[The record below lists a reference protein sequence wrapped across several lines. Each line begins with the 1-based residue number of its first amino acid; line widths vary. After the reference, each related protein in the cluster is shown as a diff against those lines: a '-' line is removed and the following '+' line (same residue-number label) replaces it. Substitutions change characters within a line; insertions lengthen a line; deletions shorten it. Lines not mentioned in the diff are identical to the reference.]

1 MVKIRQPYITSSS
14 VKVPLLSPKKLSKS
28 DDVNIAGKWLI
39 THTQRDSTTI
49 TDTRIISNSTKSNTT
64 TPLSKATIVA
74 LATTTT
80 TSSSSSSS
88 SSSSNK
94 SSSKS
99 EKKIKVV
106 KKVSK
111 PTNMQDKILCLCG
124 GYYSSKIYYGYYA
137 NSAKENHEKT
147 KKHSDWLAKSEFLGM

>member
-14 VKVPLLSPKKLSKS
+14 VKVPLLSPKKLLKS
-28 DDVNIAGKWLI
+28 DDVNIGGKWQV

-49 TDTRIISNSTKSNTT
+49 TDTRIISNTTKSNTT
-64 TPLSKATIVA
+64 TPLSKATIA
-74 LATTTT
+74 AAAAATTT
-80 TSSSSSSS
+80 
-88 SSSSNK
+88 SSSNK

-111 PTNMQDKILCLCG
+111 KPTNMQDKILCSCG

-147 KKHSDWLAKSEFLGM
+147 KKHCDWLAKSEFLGM

>member
-1 MVKIRQPYITSSS
+1 MVKIRQPYITSS

-28 DDVNIAGKWLI
+28 DDVNIGGKWQI

-49 TDTRIISNSTKSNTT
+49 TDTRIISNTTKSNTT

-74 LATTTT
+74 AAATTTT
-80 TSSSSSSS
+80 
-88 SSSSNK
+88 SSSNK

-111 PTNMQDKILCLCG
+111 KPTNMQDKILCSCG

-147 KKHSDWLAKSEFLGM
+147 KKHCDWLAKSEFLGM

>member
-14 VKVPLLSPKKLSKS
+14 VKVPLLSPKKLLKS
-28 DDVNIAGKWLI
+28 DDVNIGGKWQV

-49 TDTRIISNSTKSNTT
+49 TDTRIISNITKSNTT
-64 TPLSKATIVA
+64 TPLSKATIA
-74 LATTTT
+74 AATTTT
-80 TSSSSSSS
+80 TTT
-88 SSSSNK
+88 SSSNK

-111 PTNMQDKILCLCG
+111 KPTNMQDKILCSCG
-124 GYYSSKIYYGYYA
+124 GYYSSKMYYGYYA

-147 KKHSDWLAKSEFLGM
+147 KKHCDWLAKSEFLGM

>member
-1 MVKIRQPYITSSS
+1 MVKIRQPYITPSS
-14 VKVPLLSPKKLSKS
+14 VKVPLISPKKVSKS
-28 DDVNIAGKWLI
+28 DENQLVISGKWQI
-39 THTQRDSTTI
+39 THTQRDSTT
-49 TDTRIISNSTKSNTT
+49 TTNDARVTNNAKTNST
-64 TPLSKATIVA
+64 TPLSKTMI
-74 LATTTT
+74 LAAAKTTT
-80 TSSSSSSS
+80 
-88 SSSSNK
+88 SSNK

-111 PTNMQDKILCLCG
+111 PTNMQDKILCSCG

-147 KKHSDWLAKSEFLGM
+147 KKHCDWLAKSEFLGM